1 LKQPTRLWNKNYLL
15 LWQGQF
21 VSKFGDQ
28 FFSMALMLW
37 LSYEIDSATLMGTLL
52 MLGGIASLVFGPFA
66 GTVADR
72 ASRKLLIVVTDL
84 LNGLFV
90 TSLAV
95 MFFIRPNNTD
105 LLIIVLFCVTIINAV
120 LRAFFSPAIG
130 AAIPDLVPK
139 TKLNAANSM
148 GQFST
153 RIAQLIGTPVASS
166 LYMIIGAPM
175 LFLLNGLSYIFSGLS
190 ELFITIPRTKRMPEP
205 PDTSKADSFK
215 KDLREGF
222 NYVLKNKGLR
232 AIVLVSAGLSFF
244 SMPIITLMP
253 FFVKDFLHAK
263 AGWVGIISAV
273 YGVGAMIGFSLAAVL
288 HLDKRTRAKLI
299 MAIIIFQGVL
309 YGILAGQRLPLQA
322 LFFVLI
328 LGIGDGYINVNIM
341 TIIQITTP
349 SEIRGRVFGV
359 LAMLSGSL
367 APLAMGASGV
377 LADLLNHNIPA
388 IYLACGVSMVLI
400 AISALAMR
408 DYREFLV
415 YDEKQMSAEPE
426 SGEKNS
432 QNKSADDDK
441 NSIVGN

>member
-1 LKQPTRLWNKNYLL
+1 MKPPTRLWNKNYLL

-21 VSKFGDQ
+21 VCKFGDQ

-72 ASRKLLIVVTDL
+72 ASRKLLIVATDI
-84 LNGLFV
+84 LNGLVV
-90 TSLAV
+90 TSFSVL
-95 MFFIRPNNTD
+95 FFIRPQNTE
-105 LLIIVLFCVTIINAV
+105 LLIIVLFCVTISNAV

-130 AAIPDLVPK
+130 ASIPDLVPK

-148 GQFST
+148 GQFSS
-153 RIAQLIGTPVASS
+153 RISQLVGTLVAAS
-166 LYMIIGAPM
+166 LYGIVGAPVM
-175 LFLLNGLSYIFSGLS
+175 FLINGLSFIFSGLS
-190 ELFITIPRTKRMPEP
+190 ELFITIPKIKREPDSANTTK
-205 PDTSKADSFK
+205 AASFK

-222 NYVLKNKGLR
+222 DYVLKNKGLR
-232 AIVLVSAGLSFF
+232 AMVLVSAGLSFF

-253 FFVKDFLHAK
+253 FFVKDFLHAQ
-263 AGWVGIISAV
+263 AAWVGIISAV
-273 YGVGAMIGFSLAAVL
+273 YSVGAMIGFSLAAMMRLNKVA
-288 HLDKRTRAKLI
+288 RARLI
-299 MAIIIFQGVL
+299 MALVIFQGVL
-309 YGILAGQRLPLQA
+309 YGVLAGQRLPLQA
-322 LFFVLI
+322 LFFVLV

-377 LADLLNHNIPA
+377 LADLLGHNIPI
-388 IYLACGVSMVLI
+388 IYFACGVSMVLI
-400 AISALAMR
+400 AISALALR

-415 YDEKQMSAEPE
+415 YDEKQMETEFE
-426 SGEKNS
+426 SDE
-432 QNKSADDDK
+432 QHD
-441 NSIVGN
+441 

>member
-1 LKQPTRLWNKNYLL
+1 MKQPTRLWNKNYLL

-52 MLGGIASLVFGPFA
+52 MFGGIASLVIGPFA

-72 ASRKLLIVVTDL
+72 ISRKLLIVATDL
-84 LNGLFV
+84 INGLVV
-90 TSLAV
+90 TSFAV
-95 MFFIRPNNTD
+95 LFFLQRDNTE
-105 LLIIVLFCVTIINAV
+105 LLIIVLFFVTISNAV

-130 AAIPDLVPK
+130 ASIPDLVPK

-148 GQFST
+148 GQFSS
-153 RIAQLIGTPVASS
+153 RISQLIGTPVASS
-166 LYMIIGAPM
+166 LYGIVGAPV
-175 LFLLNGLSYIFSGLS
+175 LFLINGLSFLFSGVS
-190 ELFITIPRTKRMPEP
+190 ELFMTIPRIKRAPDP
-205 PDTSKADSFK
+205 ADTSRTASFK

-222 NYVLKNKGLR
+222 DYVLKNKGLR
-232 AIVLVSAGLSFF
+232 AIVFVSAGLSFF

-253 FFVKDFLHAK
+253 FFVKDFLHAR
-263 AGWVGIISAV
+263 AAWVGIISAV
-273 YGVGAMIGFSLAAVL
+273 YSVGAMIGFSLAAVL
-288 HLDKRTRAKLI
+288 RLDKVARARLI
-299 MAIIIFQGVL
+299 MALIIFQGIL
-309 YGILAGQRLPLQA
+309 YGVLAGQRLPLQA
-322 LFFVLI
+322 LFFVLV

-367 APLAMGASGV
+367 APLAMGASGI
-377 LADLLNHNIPA
+377 LADLLNHNIPI
-388 IYLACGVSMVLI
+388 IYFACGISMVLI
-400 AISALAMR
+400 AISALAIR

-415 YDEKQMSAEPE
+415 YDEKQI
-426 SGEKNS
+426 
-432 QNKSADDDK
+432 DDEQE
-441 NSIVGN
+441 